1 MKSVMPLRC
10 HAQGIRPVFFVE
22 TADTSPRWLPG
33 SPWLIFHS
41 SAAALPGHN
50 TGGREVGQSLTAGSI
65 EMSVHVRS
73 SRSHPPAVSVPRVI
87 GRLF

>member
-1 MKSVMPLRC
+1 MKSVMLLRC

-50 TGGREVGQSLTAGSI
+50 TGGREVGHSWLDLSRCRCMLEVHALT
-65 EMSVHVRS
+65 HR
-73 SRSHPPAVSVPRVI
+73 RCRFRV
-87 GRLF
+87 